1 MTAPVIAI
9 DGPSGA
15 GKGTVARAVARAL
28 GFAYVDTGAMYRAVA
43 WKAVRDRGTPDDEE
57 AGAAIAARASFELG
71 GGRVVIDGHDVTGD
85 IRTPE
90 IDVAAAAVA
99 RLPDVRKA
107 LVRCQRA
114 LAGRGGVVMEGRDIG
129 TAVLPDAAV
138 KIYLDASAEE
148 RAARRAGDPAH
159 GLSGARLGEVAD
171 ALAARDRLDRTREA
185 SPLVQAPDAIRVD
198 TTGMPVDAVIAH
210 VLDIVRAGIGDAA
223 GGRASAARD

>member
-28 GFAYVDTGAMYRAVA
+28 GYDYVDTGAMYRAVA
-43 WKAVRDRGTPDDEE
+43 WKALHDRVAVDDAAAVEPIA
-57 AGAAIAARASFELG
+57 AGASFDLDG
-71 GGRVVIDGHDVTGD
+71 ARVVIDGHDVTRD

-90 IDVAAAAVA
+90 IDVAAASVA

-107 LVRCQRA
+107 LVRRQRA

-171 ALAARDRLDRTREA
+171 ALAARDRLDRTRDA
-185 SPLVQAPDAIRVD
+185 SPLVQAPDAVRVD
-198 TTGMPVDAVIAH
+198 TTGVSVDAVIAR
-210 VLDIVRAGIGDAA
+210 VLGIVEAGI
-223 GGRASAARD
+223 RAPRTGMQNAARD

>member
-57 AGAAIAARASFELG
+57 AVAAIAARASFELG